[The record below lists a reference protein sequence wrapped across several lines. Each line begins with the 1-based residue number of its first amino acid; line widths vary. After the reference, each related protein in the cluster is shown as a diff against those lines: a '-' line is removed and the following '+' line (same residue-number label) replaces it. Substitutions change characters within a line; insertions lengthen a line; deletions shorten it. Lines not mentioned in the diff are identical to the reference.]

1 MAQLRLAVVGLLL
14 LTLAACA
21 TPFKA
26 DVSRFQSQLP
36 APAGQTFAIVAA
48 NPTDAGGI
56 EFGHYAQY
64 VAGGLMH
71 FGYTQVADP
80 SQAQLVVRFGYGVDN
95 GRTHIESY
103 GSYGS
108 YWGGYGGYGRWGYRG
123 FYGGGPWHYGW
134 GDPWFDPGITS
145 YTVYTSGISV
155 IISDR
160 ASGKRLF
167 EGKAQAIS
175 TSNQLQYLVPNLV
188 QAMFTNFPGN
198 SGESV
203 RITIEPPD
211 KTATDKSAPATSSPT
226 PSAPATTAPA
236 SSAPAQSAPTT

>member
-1 MAQLRLAVVGLLL
+1 LAQLRLAVVGLLL
-14 LTLAACA
+14 FGLAACA
-21 TPFKA
+21 EPFKA

-36 APAGQTFAIVAA
+36 PPSGQTFAIVPE
-48 NPTDAGGI
+48 NPADAGGI

-71 FGYTQVADP
+71 FGYAQTADP
-80 SQAQLVVRFGYGVDN
+80 SQAQLIVRFGYGVDN
-95 GRTHIESY
+95 GRTHVESY
-103 GSYGS
+103 GSYGP
-108 YWGGYGGYGRWGYRG
+108 YWGAGYGGYGRWGYRG

-134 GDPWFDPGITS
+134 YDPWFDNGITS
-145 YTVYTSGISV
+145 YTVYTSGINV
-155 IISDR
+155 MIVDR
-160 ASGKRLF
+160 TSGKRLF

-203 RITIEPPD
+203 KITIEPPD
-211 KTATDKSAPATSSPT
+211 KTAAEKP
-226 PSAPATTAPA
+226 
-236 SSAPAQSAPTT
+236 APAQAPPPSAAPAPAAPERAPAAGA